1 MEGNISKDTPQKP
14 PKGGGEDVEF
24 DAFWDA
30 YGKKVGRKAAER
42 AFAKAKKAKS
52 WPGIDAVLAVVAEWR
67 KSDQWTKDGGHFQPE
82 ASKWLNGERWDDE
95 PPAAAPAQDKGVPPG
110 LILHQEGEGKIRE
123 DF

>member
-1 MEGNISKDTPQKP
+1 MEGNISKDTPLKP

-82 ASKWLNGERWDDE
+82 ASKWLNGERWEDARPQEPKSQDDDGWDRSLM
-95 PPAAAPAQDKGVPPG
+95 P
-110 LILHQEGEGKIRE
+110 
-123 DF
+123 